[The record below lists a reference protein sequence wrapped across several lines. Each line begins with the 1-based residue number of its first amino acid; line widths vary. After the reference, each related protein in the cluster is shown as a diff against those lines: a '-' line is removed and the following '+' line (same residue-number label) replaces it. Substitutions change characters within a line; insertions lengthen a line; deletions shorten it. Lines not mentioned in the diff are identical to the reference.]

1 MKAEMETEPTAM
13 MLARVESESGVDA
26 EVRLETKPRKDT
38 EPREESRVVTEPKVA
53 EHAGIDLID
62 SVADG
67 DEGAFEDGMGS
78 EDGPVMPTKYAG
90 EDPDHDPF
98 DKQFDELDAA
108 KRRQST

>member
-1 MKAEMETEPTAM
+1 MDT
-13 MLARVESESGVDA
+13 
-26 EVRLETKPRKDT
+26 EVR
-38 EPREESRVVTEPKVA
+38 VA

-67 DEGAFEDGMGS
+67 DEEAFGDEMGS

-98 DKQFDELDAA
+98 DNQFDELDAG
-108 KRRQST
+108 KRRQSA